1 MNQVTGSPAGPA
13 RRSGGIRR
21 LLEDR
26 RVAVAAAIVVV
37 AAVVLVAWLLLSR
50 DDSSGSAKQPAE
62 PVKPV
67 ALSESGLKTLAGAVE
82 EPIYWAGAQKG
93 FMYELRRTANGS
105 TYVRYLPRGVKA
117 GAGGARYLTIATYPF
132 PDALDALEKVAGGKG
147 IDVPGGGVALVSA
160 QRPMSVHL
168 AFPDVDYQVEVFDP
182 SPERAREIA
191 ASGNVRP
198 AG

>member
-1 MNQVTGSPAGPA
+1 M
-13 RRSGGIRR
+13 
-21 LLEDR
+21 
-26 RVAVAAAIVVV
+26 AAAIVVV

-50 DDSSGSAKQPAE
+50 DDSSGSAKQPVAE

>member
-1 MNQVTGSPAGPA
+1 M
-13 RRSGGIRR
+13 
-21 LLEDR
+21 
-26 RVAVAAAIVVV
+26 AAAIVVV